1 MQMFQE
7 EAQFVKSL
15 LQVKMA
21 RVSLA
26 VMKSD
31 RSAALLL
38 LGAAILGLVLANSP
52 LGPWLLDFKYTYVGF
67 ESLNL
72 TLTVEHWVADL
83 LLATFFLVAG
93 LELKYELSIGVLS
106 RFSTA
111 LVPVVAGIGG
121 IVFPALIYTAF
132 NWGTDY
138 MIGWPIPTATDIA
151 FALGVLAIFG
161 RGLPK
166 SARIFLLALAIFD
179 DFFDVTATA
188 EIYTDDVAIEWL
200 FAAALIL
207 AAHAIAERLP
217 KLPIVAIRFLSF
229 GLIWYAVYQSG
240 VHATI
245 AGVAL
250 GLIIPASRAHSLV
263 GKIQPW
269 TNTVSLPIFA
279 FFAVAIALPTFERE
293 ISSVFTGIALA
304 LPVGK
309 IVGITLFAI
318 VANLI
323 ADKAARLSLHPLDFA
338 AVAGLAGIGFTVSL
352 LMTNLAFESIPEIK
366 AEATLAV
373 IVGSLLSL
381 AFGAYLSQLR
391 GRHYAKQRKDEVQ

>member
-1 MQMFQE
+1 MFQE

-15 LQVKMA
+15 LRVKLA
-21 RVSLA
+21 RVSLPI
-26 VMKSD
+26 MKSD

-38 LGAAILGLVLANSP
+38 LGAAILGLVIANSP

-67 ESLNL
+67 EALNL
-72 TLTVEHWVADL
+72 TLTIEHWVADL

-111 LVPVVAGIGG
+111 LVPVVAGVGG
-121 IVFPALIYTAF
+121 IVVPALIYTAF

-166 SARIFLLALAIFD
+166 SARVFLLALAIFD
-179 DFFDVTATA
+179 DLVAISIIAIF
-188 EIYTDDVAIEWL
+188 YTDDVAIEWL

-207 AAHAIAERLP
+207 AAHAIAERVP

-250 GLIIPASRAHSLV
+250 GLIIPATRAHSLV

-304 LPVGK
+304 LPIGK

-381 AFGAYLSQLR
+381 AFGAYLAQLR
-391 GRHYAKQRKDEVQ
+391 GRHYAKHRKEEVQ

>member
-1 MQMFQE
+1 MFQK
-7 EAQFVKSL
+7 ATQFVKSL
-15 LQVKMA
+15 LRVKMA

-26 VMKSD
+26 IMKSD

-72 TLTVEHWVADL
+72 TLTIEHWVADL

-93 LELKYELSIGVLS
+93 LELKYELSMGVLS

-111 LVPVVAGIGG
+111 LVPVVAGVGG
-121 IVFPALIYTAF
+121 IVVPALIYTAF

-166 SARIFLLALAIFD
+166 SARVFLLALAIFD
-179 DFFDVTATA
+179 DLVAISIIAIF
-188 EIYTDDVAIEWL
+188 YTDDVAIEWL

-207 AAHAIAERLP
+207 AAHAIAERVP
-217 KLPIVAIRFLSF
+217 KLPILAIRFLSF

-304 LPVGK
+304 LPIGK

-323 ADKAARLSLHPLDFA
+323 ADKTARLSLHPLDFA

-391 GRHYAKQRKDEVQ
+391 GKHYAKHRKEEVQ

>member
-1 MQMFQE
+1 
-7 EAQFVKSL
+7 
-15 LQVKMA
+15 
-21 RVSLA
+21 
-26 VMKSD
+26 MKSE

-38 LGAAILGLVLANSP
+38 LSAAILGLVIANSP
-52 LGPWLLDFKYTYVGF
+52 LGPYLLDFKFSYFGF
-67 ESLNL
+67 EALNL
-72 TLTVEHWVADL
+72 KLTVEHWVSDL
-83 LLATFFLVAG
+83 ALATFFLVAG

-111 LVPVVAGIGG
+111 LVPVLAGVGG
-121 IVFPALIYTAF
+121 IVVPALIYTAF

-138 MIGWPIPTATDIA
+138 MVGWPIPTATDIA

-179 DFFDVTATA
+179 DLVAITIIAIF
-188 EIYTDDVAIEWL
+188 YTTDVALEWL

-207 AAHAIAERLP
+207 AAHAIAERIP
-217 KLPIVAIRFLSF
+217 KLPINWIRVVSFL
-229 GLIWYAVYQSG
+229 LIWYAVYQSG

-250 GLIIPASRAHSLV
+250 GLIIPATKAHSLV

-269 TNTVSLPIFA
+269 TNTVALPLFA
-279 FFAVAIALPTFERE
+279 FFAVAIVLPTFAGE
-293 ISSVFTGIALA
+293 ISSVFAGIAIA

-309 IVGITLFAI
+309 IVGITVFAI
-318 VANLI
+318 IANAI
-323 ADKAARLSLHPLDFA
+323 AKQDARLPLKVWDFA
-338 AVAGLAGIGFTVSL
+338 AVSGLAGIGFTVSL
-352 LMTNLAFESIPEIK
+352 LMTNLAFESIPEIR

-373 IVGSLLSL
+373 IIGSLISL
-381 AFGAYLSQLR
+381 AFGAYLAQVR
-391 GRHYAKQRKDEVQ
+391 GRHYQKVSKHQ

>member
-1 MQMFQE
+1 MFQK
-7 EAQFVKSL
+7 ATQFVKSL
-15 LQVKMA
+15 LRVKMA

-26 VMKSD
+26 IMKSD

-72 TLTVEHWVADL
+72 TLTIEHWVADL

-93 LELKYELSIGVLS
+93 LELKYELSMGVLS

-111 LVPVVAGIGG
+111 LVPVVAGVGG
-121 IVFPALIYTAF
+121 IVIPALIYTAF

-166 SARIFLLALAIFD
+166 SARVFLLALAIFD
-179 DFFDVTATA
+179 DLVAISIIAIF
-188 EIYTDDVAIEWL
+188 YTDDVAIEWL

-207 AAHAIAERLP
+207 AAHAIAERVP

-304 LPVGK
+304 LPIGK

-318 VANLI
+318 IANSI
-323 ADKAARLSLHPLDFA
+323 ADKTARLSLHPLDFA

-391 GRHYAKQRKDEVQ
+391 GKHYAKHRKEEVQ

>member
-1 MQMFQE
+1 MFQK
-7 EAQFVKSL
+7 ATQFVKSL
-15 LQVKMA
+15 LRVKMA

-26 VMKSD
+26 IMKSD

-52 LGPWLLDFKYTYVGF
+52 LGQWLLDFKYTYVGF

-72 TLTVEHWVADL
+72 TLTIEHWVADL

-93 LELKYELSIGVLS
+93 LELKYELSMGVLS

-111 LVPVVAGIGG
+111 LVPVVAGVGG
-121 IVFPALIYTAF
+121 IVVPALIYTAF

-166 SARIFLLALAIFD
+166 SARVFLLALAIFD
-179 DFFDVTATA
+179 DLVAISIIAIF
-188 EIYTDDVAIEWL
+188 YTDDVAIEWL

-207 AAHAIAERLP
+207 AAHAIAERVP
-217 KLPIVAIRFLSF
+217 RLPIVAIRFLSF

-304 LPVGK
+304 LPIGK

-323 ADKAARLSLHPLDFA
+323 ADKTARLSLHPLDFA

-391 GRHYAKQRKDEVQ
+391 GKHYAKHRKEEVQ

>member
-166 SARIFLLALAIFD
+166 SARVFLLALAIFD
-179 DFFDVTATA
+179 DLVAISIIAIF
-188 EIYTDDVAIEWL
+188 YTDDVAIEWL

>member
-1 MQMFQE
+1 
-7 EAQFVKSL
+7 
-15 LQVKMA
+15 
-21 RVSLA
+21 
-26 VMKSD
+26 MKSD

-52 LGPWLLDFKYTYVGF
+52 LGPWLLDFKHTYVGF
-67 ESLNL
+67 EALNL
-72 TLTVEHWVADL
+72 SLTIEHWVADL

-93 LELKYELSIGVLS
+93 LELKYELSMGVLS

-121 IVFPALIYTAF
+121 IVVPALIYTAF

-166 SARIFLLALAIFD
+166 SARVFLLALAIFD
-179 DFFDVTATA
+179 DLVAISIIAIF
-188 EIYTDDVAIEWL
+188 YTDDVAIEWL

-207 AAHAIAERLP
+207 AAHAIAERVP

-304 LPVGK
+304 LPIGK

-318 VANLI
+318 IANLI
-323 ADKAARLSLHPLDFA
+323 ADKTARLSLHPLDFA

-391 GRHYAKQRKDEVQ
+391 GKYYSKHRKEEVQ